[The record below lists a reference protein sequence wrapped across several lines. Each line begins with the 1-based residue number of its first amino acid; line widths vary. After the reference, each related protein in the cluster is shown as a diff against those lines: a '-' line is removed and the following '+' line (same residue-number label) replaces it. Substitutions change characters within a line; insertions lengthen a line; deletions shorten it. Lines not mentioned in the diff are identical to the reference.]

1 MQARHRHTAAKWSK
15 AIHARPS
22 LMPTG
27 RAPPAPGRLGPASG
41 HRARLGERHR
51 LLDAQ
56 DQVLLPGP
64 LGGCLGEVGAGVGQ
78 WISLEHFAGATGSSR
93 NPPAGNPRRRPAG
106 WPPRGASPWPT
117 ERSGPVHEGQGDL
130 VGLSASRNS
139 RGLPGGGT
147 GAIPPVTGRPWTATV
162 PGCGSPQTGVRL
174 PLALGAWRMRW
185 FNWKPVLYKL
195 RADGSGDG
203 DPFNGR
209 LAPGVRTHT

>member
-78 WISLEHFAGATGSSR
+78 WISLEHFAGATGRAATRPRVTRDADQPGGLLVGPLPGQQNGQVQSMKARAIWWGCRPRGTAAGFRAVERARFPQSLAVHGRPPSQVADRHKPAFGYHWPLVRGVCVGSTGSR
-93 NPPAGNPRRRPAG
+93 SCISCEQMEAGMVTRSTVDSRPA
-106 WPPRGASPWPT
+106 
-117 ERSGPVHEGQGDL
+117 
-130 VGLSASRNS
+130 
-139 RGLPGGGT
+139 
-147 GAIPPVTGRPWTATV
+147 
-162 PGCGSPQTGVRL
+162 
-174 PLALGAWRMRW
+174 
-185 FNWKPVLYKL
+185 
-195 RADGSGDG
+195 
-203 DPFNGR
+203 
-209 LAPGVRTHT
+209 